1 MDVTRVPPFV
11 EPTAPD
17 DSSGPSDWLFDIAQR
32 DPDRIFIETPAGERL
47 GYRTFAQTTAGFAA
61 ALQALDSMKPPCAP
75 HSRNG
80 SRNSS
85 CRSAC
90 CSSQSFPRNS
100 IGKVQK
106 NALREQYRDP
116 YQSSQS

>member
-32 DPDRIFIETPAGERL
+32 DPDRIFIETPAGEQL

-61 ALQALDSMKPPCAP
+61 ALQTLDSMKPPCAP
-75 HSRNG
+75 DSRNG
-80 SRNSS
+80 SQKFKLPKRVLFV
-85 CRSAC
+85 AEL
-90 CSSQSFPRNS
+90 PRNS
-100 IGKVQK
+100 MGKVQK